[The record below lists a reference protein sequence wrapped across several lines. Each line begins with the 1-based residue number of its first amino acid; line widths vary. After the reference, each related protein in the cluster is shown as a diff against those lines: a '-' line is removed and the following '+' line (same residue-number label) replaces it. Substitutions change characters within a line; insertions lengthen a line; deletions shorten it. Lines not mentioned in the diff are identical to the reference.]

1 MQIWKW
7 LVIIGLLFLITYN
20 PSTRTMAK
28 YFDESTVESENVY
41 ISARP
46 SREAQS
52 DSGPSDDDR

>member
-7 LVIIGLLFLITYN
+7 LLLFGLLFLITYN
-20 PSTRTMAK
+20 PSTRTMSK
-28 YFDESTVESENVY
+28 YFDESTVETENVY

-52 DSGPSDDDR
+52 HSSPSDDDR